1 MNPKSRVHL
10 ENQKQTAVT
19 ALAARVARLREDNFD
34 DRAIERNATVRQLRA
49 AIRQAMA
56 RLARIT
62 AIETENVARVQA
74 KADRSAAKKKAR
86 EKGSAE
92 KAPEEAAAK
101 KPRKKKK
108 PKLAPTPKT
117 SAAAPEAP
125 APAPD
130 ASTAESEDPAAD
142 PEVKE

>member
-1 MNPKSRVHL
+1 MTLKSRVHL
-10 ENQKQTAVT
+10 ENHKQTAVT

-101 KPRKKKK
+101 KPKKQKK
-108 PKLAPTPKT
+108 PK
-117 SAAAPEAP
+117 SYDSP
-125 APAPD
+125 AETLPFFGF
-130 ASTAESEDPAAD
+130 
-142 PEVKE
+142 

>member
-19 ALAARVARLREDNFD
+19 ALAARVARLREDDFD
-34 DRAIERNATVRQLRA
+34 DRAIERNVTVRQLRA
-49 AIRQAMA
+49 AIRQATA

-92 KAPEEAAAK
+92 KAPEEAASK
-101 KPRKKKK
+101 KPKKKK
-108 PKLAPTPKT
+108 PKSTPTPET